1 MMKLRIILTSLIVL
15 ALSIALAGCESGAKK
30 EAELELAAA
39 KAALE
44 QTKQELADVSQSRDR
59 LQGQIKELIKS
70 RDAAVSE
77 AKKAGLRI
85 DELNRKFE
93 EQAKIIRE
101 LQEHMKKMQTTIE
114 KL

>member
-1 MMKLRIILTSLIVL
+1 MKLRLILTSLIVL
-15 ALSIALAGCESGAKK
+15 GLSIALTGCEGGAKK

-44 QTKQELADVSQSRDR
+44 QTKLELADVSQSRDR

-70 RDAAVSE
+70 RDTAVTE
-77 AKKAGLRI
+77 AKNAGFRI
-85 DELNRKFE
+85 DELTKKFE

-101 LQEHMKKMQTTIE
+101 LQEHMQKMQTTIE

>member
-1 MMKLRIILTSLIVL
+1 MKLRFILTSLIVL
-15 ALSIALAGCESGAKK
+15 GLSIALTGCESGAKK
-30 EAELELAAA
+30 ETELELAAA

-59 LQGQIKELIKS
+59 LQVQVEDLIKS

-77 AKKAGLRI
+77 AKKARLRI
-85 DELNRKFE
+85 DELTKKFE
-93 EQAKIIRE
+93 EQANIIRE
-101 LQEHMKKMQTTIE
+101 LQEQMKKMQATIE

>member
-1 MMKLRIILTSLIVL
+1 MKLRLILTSLIVL
-15 ALSIALAGCESGAKK
+15 GLSIALTGCEGGAKK

-44 QTKQELADVSQSRDR
+44 QTKLELADVTQFRDR
-59 LQGQIKELIKS
+59 LQGQVKELIKS
-70 RDAAVSE
+70 RDAAVTE
-77 AKKAGLRI
+77 AKSAGLRI
-85 DELNRKFE
+85 DELTKKFE

-101 LQEHMKKMQTTIE
+101 LQEHMQKMQVTIE

>member
-1 MMKLRIILTSLIVL
+1 MKLRLILTSLIVL
-15 ALSIALAGCESGAKK
+15 TLSIAFAGCESGAKK

-39 KAALE
+39 RAALE

-59 LQGQIKELIKS
+59 LQGQVMELIKS
-70 RDAAVSE
+70 RDMAIAE

-85 DELNRKFE
+85 DELTKKFE
-93 EQAKIIRE
+93 DQAKIIRE
-101 LQEHMKKMQTTIE
+101 LQEHMQKMQATIE

>member
-1 MMKLRIILTSLIVL
+1 MKLRLILTSLIVL
-15 ALSIALAGCESGAKK
+15 GLSIALTGCEGGAKK
-30 EAELELAAA
+30 EAELALAAA

-44 QTKQELADVSQSRDR
+44 KTKLELADVSQSRDR

-70 RDAAVSE
+70 RDAAVTE
-77 AKKAGLRI
+77 AKSAGLRI
-85 DELNRKFE
+85 DELTKKFE

-101 LQEHMKKMQTTIE
+101 LQEHMQKVQTVIE

>member
-1 MMKLRIILTSLIVL
+1 MKLRLILTSLIVL
-15 ALSIALAGCESGAKK
+15 GLSIALTGCEGGAKK

-44 QTKQELADVSQSRDR
+44 QTKLELADVTQFRDR
-59 LQGQIKELIKS
+59 LQGQVKELIKS
-70 RDAAVSE
+70 RDAAVTE
-77 AKKAGLRI
+77 AKSAGLRI
-85 DELNRKFE
+85 DELTKKFQ

-101 LQEHMKKMQTTIE
+101 LQEHMQKMQTTIE